1 MEGPTTW
8 TSDSTEEDRSSD
20 VHPVRSSV
28 VLGATSDPLWNCNQN
43 FANIPSGF
51 PSVRSDGRST
61 VGSYSTVR
69 RNSLTSRFYC
79 NPRECQTECCHGAS
93 EVVGNTTTFSVKQSS
108 QLPLWLWLFLARC
121 LRVPLPGRRACR
133 FIPSI
138 GLLLQALTVLSCIG
152 LCLVHI
158 AYEVRL
164 IMVSRGEAKTLYRC
178 ISIFLVVSWGI
189 FGLYGRRLA
198 RRLFSHPAF
207 IKDIRMHSKTL
218 LKINAAALAIILG
231 AVFLAVNAYSSR
243 VMIQG
248 ETCVPIGFPRAIC
261 TMHFLLH
268 VIYSIFSL
276 MWHGLVC
283 MVLVSVARTHTIG
296 IRRFVKELEADAVSY
311 ETCNAKQ
318 YYGSPLTA
326 EDICEESVWIENK
339 MSESGSY
346 IADDCYGQGSSL
358 RHVQLRSY
366 EDGPHISVL
375 SGTYDADVTRSAD
388 LSVAPQQAPRSLS
401 IAEILH
407 VYWKVSC
414 RLRLT
419 GRALQR
425 WVGSLI
431 ALVVFWCSSQLVT
444 WLNHSPTVWE
454 VVQFVC
460 PLTLLLVVTSCIA
473 EVNLEGSRMLKCI
486 RPTEERIPMMNF
498 LLKSPIQLTTF
509 GFSLSYGTIMTVV
522 LGVLMAFASKLII
535 VEIQANTG

>member
-43 FANIPSGF
+43 FANIPSGP

-61 VGSYSTVR
+61 MGSYSTVR

-164 IMVSRGEAKTLYRC
+164 IMVSRGEAKTL
-178 ISIFLVVSWGI
+178 
-189 FGLYGRRLA
+189 
-198 RRLFSHPAF
+198 LFSHPAF

-243 VMIQG
+243 IMIQG

-311 ETCNAKQ
+311 EACNAKQ

-486 RPTEERIPMMNF
+486 RPTEERNPNDELPFEIAHSTYYVRLFPKLRNYNDRR
-498 LLKSPIQLTTF
+498 PWR
-509 GFSLSYGTIMTVV
+509 SYGIRFK
-522 LGVLMAFASKLII
+522 AH
-535 VEIQANTG
+535 NC

>member
-8 TSDSTEEDRSSD
+8 TSDATEERCSSD
-20 VHPVRSSV
+20 VHPIRASV
-28 VLGATSDPLWNCNQN
+28 VLGATSDSLWNCNQN
-43 FANIPSGF
+43 FASIPSGP
-51 PSVRSDGRST
+51 PSLRSDGRST
-61 VGSYSTVR
+61 VGTVR
-69 RNSLTSRFYC
+69 RNSLTSQFYC

-93 EVVGNTTTFSVKQSS
+93 EAVGHESTFSVKQSS
-108 QLPLWLWLFLARC
+108 QLPVWLWLLLARC

-133 FIPSI
+133 FVPSV
-138 GLLLQALTVLSCIG
+138 GLLLQVLTVLSCIG
-152 LCLVHI
+152 LCLVHMV
-158 AYEVRL
+158 YEVRL
-164 IMVSRGEAKTLYRC
+164 IMVSQGESKTLYRC
-178 ISIFLVVSWGI
+178 ISIFLVVSWCI

-231 AVFLAVNAYSSR
+231 AVFLSVNAYSSR
-243 VMIQG
+243 AMIQG
-248 ETCVPIGFPRAIC
+248 ETCALIGFPRAIC
-261 TMHFLLH
+261 TMHFFLH
-268 VIYSIFSL
+268 VIYSVFSL

-296 IRRFVKELEADAVSY
+296 IRRFIKELEADAVSY
-311 ETCNAKQ
+311 EICNAKQ
-318 YYGSPLTA
+318 YYFGSPMTI

-339 MSESGSY
+339 MSASGSY
-346 IADDCYGQGSSL
+346 IPDDCYEQASSP
-358 RHVQLRSY
+358 RHVQLRSC
-366 EDGPHISVL
+366 EDGPGISVL
-375 SGTYDADVTRSAD
+375 SGTYDADVTRSAE
-388 LSVAPQQAPRSLS
+388 LSVATSQAPRSLS

-486 RPTEERIPMMNF
+486 RPSEERIPMMNF